1 MPDEEKILEP
11 YIEPDITIE
20 YIFIEKADKQ
30 IKPINND
37 QGYLMGFFNL
47 FITGTFKN
55 DNLNDFKTMLLNEL
69 NYSVR
74 TYDHFKSEKI
84 DLDDYKFGLIDNDKN
99 VTEFNEMDEEFFQAL
114 LASLRNLM
122 IVGKNFNIEKFKF
135 HEIFDRWF
143 DKYTTRAQKSFI
155 R

>member
-69 NYSVR
+69 NYSLR
-74 TYDHFKSEKI
+74 TYDH
-84 DLDDYKFGLIDNDKN
+84 YK
-99 VTEFNEMDEEFFQAL
+99 TE
-114 LASLRNLM
+114 
-122 IVGKNFNIEKFKF
+122 
-135 HEIFDRWF
+135 
-143 DKYTTRAQKSFI
+143 
-155 R
+155 